1 MYGQITEIKAYTYDD
16 WDDKLQDL
24 LNDLVPVNIG
34 NDSKVDLVPNNESQR
49 ADASSH
55 DVVITT
61 YVCPWIKKEDRD
73 DFQAL
78 IDKLVG
84 PNSVLIS
91 VDPKTALNSVRSPI
105 FDSNEYN
112 PQSIYKEK
120 SWGNLKTFKFHA
132 AEAIIYKRPKTYSGV
147 RQ

>member
-1 MYGQITEIKAYTYDD
+1 M
-16 WDDKLQDL
+16 
-24 LNDLVPVNIG
+24 
-34 NDSKVDLVPNNESQR
+34 PNNESQR

-112 PQSIYKEK
+112 PQSIYKGEDGLEL
-120 SWGNLKTFKFHA
+120 SNLKTFKFHA
-132 AEAIIYKRPKTYSGV
+132 AEAIIYKRKKGWV
-147 RQ
+147 IR